1 MVRAR
6 LFRSRCSASRGRSA
20 AGSARAPASRCRNTS
35 RTRVRGRPS
44 RRQRARAVKARRR
57 AALRRVCGET
67 AARAPRA
74 LTPAVPNA
82 KSHSRSHSRSH
93 SSGRARRSC
102 TLVGP
107 TAAAFCRRKA
117 GWEGVHHATKPLE
130 SAGSAVMT
138 LIGDFSDSSGTYTT
152 PQAALCAPRQVQQPN
167 AGAARRPVPTRR
179 PLCTRRLSGGRG
191 GDGVEVDAIDATLT
205 RKKKSRL
212 LPYARRP
219 HLRRSSFT
227 ESFI

>member
-1 MVRAR
+1 V
-6 LFRSRCSASRGRSA
+6 
-20 AGSARAPASRCRNTS
+20 SRCRNTS
-35 RTRVRGRPS
+35 RTRALCTPS
-44 RRQRARAVKARRR
+44 RRQRARAVKALRR

-74 LTPAVPNA
+74 LPSAVPNA
-82 KSHSRSHSRSH
+82 KTSLLVHSPSRSP
-93 SSGRARRSC
+93 GCGRRSC
-102 TLVGP
+102 TLGWAYSGLILPPQSGVG
-107 TAAAFCRRKA
+107 
-117 GWEGVHHATKPLE
+117 GVHRCITPLE

-138 LIGDFSDSSGTYTT
+138 LIGDFSDSSGTCTT

-191 GDGVEVDAIDATLT
+191 GDGVEVDAIDATPT
-205 RKKKSRL
+205 RTKNRL

-219 HLRRSSFT
+219 HLRGRGLPQG
-227 ESFI
+227 FI